1 VNNQDVRVLLER
13 LNDRTSTAIEDAAA
27 FASTRTHYEITIE
40 HLMIKLLEE
49 GGGDLELIF
58 NFFGIDVDKLWQDML
73 ESLSRLRANNS
84 GKPSFS
90 PLLFQW
96 FERAWT
102 SATLYYDENRIRT
115 AMLLDALIQLSP
127 LLPGSS
133 FNELDGISLDKLRSQ
148 YSVIV
153 EGSNEAQKDNRF
165 NISPEEAD
173 DVLDPNKAAKSKSN
187 KSQTKNAESAL
198 ERFTENVTYKAA
210 SGKIDPVL
218 GRDEE
223 IRLMIDIL
231 SRRRKNNPIL
241 VGEPGVGKTALV
253 EGFALRIAHGTVPD
267 DLKGVQ
273 IHTLDLGLLQAG
285 AGVKGEFEKRLKQV
299 ITEVKDSAI
308 PIIMFIDEAHTL
320 IGAGGEAGMS
330 DAANLLKPA
339 LARGEL
345 RTIAATT
352 WSEYK
357 KYFER
362 DAALERRFQVVK
374 VEEPTIENAIVML
387 NGLKVHY
394 QTHHGILITDDAV
407 ETAVHL
413 SSRYINGRYLP
424 DKAIDLLDTAAAR
437 IKMGQAA
444 RPASIESAESH
455 IEYIERRLGHLESE
469 QKNGL
474 SVNETL
480 KTELEKDLEETKLKL
495 AAQLEQWE
503 KERELVGSIHEHQEQ
518 LTSKYNENVDDN
530 DPNVVKLKTSSLKV
544 RENLAEVQGESPMV
558 QAEVNGAA
566 IAEIIA
572 DWTGVP
578 VGKMLKND
586 LTALMELEERLRVRV
601 IGQDDALIDIA
612 RSIRTSRAGLANDE
626 TPIGVFLLA
635 GPSGVGKTETARLI
649 ADEMFGSE
657 RSLITINMSEYQEAH
672 TVSQLKG
679 SPPGY
684 VGYGE
689 GGILTEAVRKRPYSL
704 VLLDEVE
711 KAHPDVMNLFYQV
724 FDRGFMR
731 DGEGREIDFKNTII
745 IMTSNLGSNEIVDA
759 FTPDEELENDTVSI
773 EEATV
778 NENDKNEK
786 QATKDSSESSKID
799 DKKEWQSPSMAE
811 LKNAIQPALLS
822 HFAPALLGRMQ
833 VIPFRPLDD
842 VALQSIVAI
851 KLDAVAQR
859 IHKAHNISMRCEP
872 SVFKHLADQCT
883 QPETGARFIN
893 ALIEQQLLPEISRS
907 LLQFMADDDM
917 PDVLALEIDDK
928 GQMSVLFSDLMEEG
942 VEEFTAQEDEVS
954 A

>member
-1 VNNQDVRVLLER
+1 MNNQDVRVLLER
-13 LNDRTSTAIEDAAA
+13 LNDRTASAIEDAAA

-40 HLMIKLLEE
+40 HVMIKLLEE
-49 GGGDLELIF
+49 GGGDLDLIF
-58 NFFGIDVDKLWQDML
+58 NFFGIDVDKLWQEML
-73 ESLSRLRANNS
+73 ENLSRLRANNS

-102 SATLYYDENRIRT
+102 AATLYYDENRIRS
-115 AMLLDALIQLSP
+115 AMLLDALVQLSP
-127 LLPGSS
+127 LLPGTA

-153 EGSNEAQKDNRF
+153 EGSSEAQKDSRF
-165 NISPEEAD
+165 NISPDEAD
-173 DVLDPNKAAKSKSN
+173 DVLIPQDAKKSN
-187 KSQTKNAESAL
+187 SKKSSNQNAESAL
-198 ERFTENVTYKAA
+198 SRFTENVTYKAA

-253 EGFALRIAHGTVPD
+253 EGFALRIAHETVPD

-273 IHTLDLGLLQAG
+273 VHTLDLGLLQAG

-394 QTHHGILITDDAV
+394 QTHHDILITDDAV

-413 SSRYINGRYLP
+413 SSRYINGRFLP

-455 IEYIERRLGHLESE
+455 IDYIERRLDHLSSE
-469 QKNGL
+469 QKSGL
-474 SVNETL
+474 VVNEAL
-480 KTELEKDLEETKLKL
+480 REQLNIDLDETKIKL
-495 AAQLEQWE
+495 AVQIEQWE
-503 KERELVGSIHEHQEQ
+503 KERELVSNIQEHRDQ
-518 LTSKYNENVDDN
+518 LTTQYDENADEN
-530 DPNVVKLKTSSLKV
+530 DPNIIQLKSNSLKI
-544 RENLAEVQGESPMV
+544 REDLAEVQGETPMV

-586 LTALMELEERLRVRV
+586 LTSLMELEDRLRLRV
-601 IGQDDALIDIA
+601 IGQDDAISDIA
-612 RSIRTSRAGLANDE
+612 RSIRTSRAGLSNEE

-649 ADEMFGSE
+649 ADEIFGSE

-745 IMTSNLGSNEIVDA
+745 IMTSNLGTNEIVDA
-759 FTPDEELENDTVSI
+759 FTAPDELAEELNDTTSTVD
-773 EEATV
+773 ETTEGEAS
-778 NENDKNEK
+778 NENDIAADNKEDT
-786 QATKDSSESSKID
+786 QD
-799 DKKEWQSPSMAE
+799 EWQIPKMSE
-811 LKNAIQPALLS
+811 LKDAIQPALLG

-833 VIPFRPLDD
+833 IIPYRPLDAT
-842 VALQSIVAI
+842 ALQSIVAI

-859 IHKAHNISMRCEP
+859 IDKAHSIQMRCEP
-872 SVFKHLADQCT
+872 SVFEYLAQQCT

-907 LLQFMADDDM
+907 LLQFMADEDM
-917 PDVLALEIDDK
+917 PDVLSLELDDN
-928 GQMSVLFSDLMEEG
+928 GQMSVLFSDIMDEDSEEL
-942 VEEFTAQEDEVS
+942 TA
-954 A
+954 

>member
-1 VNNQDVRVLLER
+1 MNNQDVRVLLER
-13 LNDRTSTAIEDAAA
+13 LNDRTATAIEDAAA

-40 HLMIKLLEE
+40 HLMIKLLED

-58 NFFGIDVDKLWQDML
+58 DFFGIDVDKLWQEML
-73 ESLSRLRANNS
+73 ENLSRQRANNS

-102 SATLYYDENRIRT
+102 AATLYYDENRIRS

-127 LLPGSS
+127 LLPGTA

-148 YSVIV
+148 YAVIV
-153 EGSNEAQKDNRF
+153 EGSSEAQKDNRF
-165 NISPEEAD
+165 NISPDEAD
-173 DVLDPNKAAKSKSN
+173 DVLVPKETKSS
-187 KSQTKNAESAL
+187 TKTASGQNAESAL
-198 ERFTENVTYKAA
+198 SRFTENVTYKAA

-253 EGFALRIAHGTVPD
+253 EGFALRIAHETVPD

-273 IHTLDLGLLQAG
+273 VHTLDLGLLQAG

-362 DAALERRFQVVK
+362 DAALERRFQIVK
-374 VEEPTIENAIVML
+374 VEEPSIENAIVML

-413 SSRYINGRYLP
+413 SSRYITGRFLP
-424 DKAIDLLDTAAAR
+424 DKAIDLLDTASAR
-437 IKMGQAA
+437 IRMGQAA
-444 RPASIESAESH
+444 KPASIESAESH
-455 IEYIERRLGHLESE
+455 VEYIERRLGHLASE
-469 QKNGL
+469 QKSGL
-474 SVNETL
+474 EVNELL
-480 KTELEKDLEETKLKL
+480 KSELEKDLKETKSKL
-495 AAQLEQWE
+495 ATQLEQWE
-503 KERELVGSIHEHQEQ
+503 KERELVSHIQEHRDQ
-518 LTSKYNENVDDN
+518 LTSKYEDNTDEN
-530 DPNVVKLKTSSLKV
+530 DPNIVELKSNSLKI
-544 RENLAEVQGESPMV
+544 RDDLAQLQGESPMV

-586 LTALMELEERLRVRV
+586 LVSLMELEDRLRLRV
-601 IGQDDALIDIA
+601 IGQDDAISAIA
-612 RSIRTSRAGLANDE
+612 RSIRTSKAGLSNDE
-626 TPIGVFLLA
+626 TPLGVFLLA

-657 RSLITINMSEYQEAH
+657 RSLVTINMSEYQEAH

-689 GGILTEAVRKRPYSL
+689 GGILTEAVRKKPYSL

-711 KAHPDVMNLFYQV
+711 KAHADVMNLFYQV

-745 IMTSNLGSNEIVDA
+745 IMTSNLGTNEIVDA
-759 FTPDEELENDTVSI
+759 FTPDDEIDPVENSPETES
-773 EEATV
+773 TT
-778 NENDKNEK
+778 ENNNVETEK
-786 QATKDSSESSKID
+786 E
-799 DKKEWQSPSMAE
+799 EWQEPSLSK
-811 LKNAIQPALLS
+811 LKETIQAALLT

-833 VIPFRPLDD
+833 VIPYRPLSAE
-842 VALQSIVAI
+842 ALQAIVAI

-859 IHKAHNISMRCEP
+859 INKAHNIAMRCEP
-872 SVFKHLADQCT
+872 SVFKYLADQCT

-907 LLQFMADDDM
+907 LLQFMADDDI
-917 PDVLALEIDDK
+917 PDVLSLELDDK
-928 GQMSVLFSDLMEEG
+928 GQMSVLFSDVMAEDDDTVAAEE
-942 VEEFTAQEDEVS
+942 EIS

>member
-13 LNDRTSTAIEDAAA
+13 LNDRTANAIEDAAA

-49 GGGDLELIF
+49 GGGDLELICE
-58 NFFGIDVDKLWQDML
+58 FFGIDVDKLWQDML
-73 ESLSRLRANNS
+73 ENLSRLRANNT

-102 SATLYYDENRIRT
+102 AATLYYDENRIRST
-115 AMLLDALIQLSP
+115 MLLDALIQLSP

-133 FNELDGISLDKLRSQ
+133 FTELDGISLDKLRSQ

-153 EGSNEAQKDNRF
+153 DGSSEAQKDNRF
-165 NISPEEAD
+165 NVSNEQADEVLLPE
-173 DVLDPNKAAKSKSN
+173 KSKKTSS
-187 KSQTKNAESAL
+187 KSSSTQNAESAL
-198 ERFTENVTYKAA
+198 SRFTENVTYKAA

-253 EGFALRIAHGTVPD
+253 EGFALRIAHETVPD

-273 IHTLDLGLLQAG
+273 VHTLDLGLLQAG

-394 QTHHGILITDDAV
+394 QTHHDILITDDAV

-413 SSRYINGRYLP
+413 SSRYINGRFLP

-437 IKMGQAA
+437 IRMGQAA
-444 RPASIESAESH
+444 KPASIESAESH
-455 IEYIERRLGHLESE
+455 IEYVERRLDHLASE
-469 QKNGL
+469 LKNGL
-474 SVNETL
+474 KINESL
-480 KTELEKDLEETKLKL
+480 KDELEKDLVETKSKL
-495 AAQLEQWE
+495 AIQIEQWE
-503 KERELVGSIHEHQEQ
+503 KERELVLNIREHRDQ
-518 LTSKYNENVDDN
+518 LTTKYNENVDEN
-530 DPNVVKLKTSSLKV
+530 DPNIIKLKTNSLKI
-544 RENLAEVQGESPMV
+544 RDDLADVQGESPMV

-586 LTALMELEERLRVRV
+586 LTSLMELEDRLRVRV
-601 IGQDDALIDIA
+601 IGQDDAISDIA
-612 RSIRTSRAGLANDE
+612 RSIRTSRAGLSNDE
-626 TPIGVFLLA
+626 TPIGVFLLS

-745 IMTSNLGSNEIVDA
+745 IMTSNLGTNEIVDA
-759 FTPDEELENDTVSI
+759 CMPPDDKTDDENNPIDVVTEDKVTEDDSEGAKI
-773 EEATV
+773 EEST
-778 NENDKNEK
+778 D
-786 QATKDSSESSKID
+786 
-799 DKKEWQSPSMAE
+799 EWRLPKMSE
-811 LKNAIQPALLS
+811 LKEIIQPALLM

-833 VIPFRPLDD
+833 IIPYRPLDTD
-842 VALQSIVAI
+842 ALQSIVAI

-859 IHKAHNISMRCEP
+859 IDKAHGIQMRCDS
-872 SVFKHLADQCT
+872 SVFQHLAEQCT

-907 LLQFMADDDM
+907 LLQFMADEDI
-917 PDVLALEIDDK
+917 PDVLSLEIDDNN
-928 GQMSVLFSDLMEEG
+928 QLSVLFSDLVDEDK
-942 VEEFTAQEDEVS
+942 VETEIEKNEVS

>member
-1 VNNQDVRVLLER
+1 MNNQDVRVLLER
-13 LNDRTSTAIEDAAA
+13 LNDRTATAIEDAAA

-40 HLMIKLLEE
+40 HLMIKLLEG

-58 NFFGIDVDKLWQDML
+58 DFFGIDVDKLWQEML
-73 ESLSRLRANNS
+73 ENLSRQRANNS

-102 SATLYYDENRIRT
+102 AATLYYDENRIRS

-127 LLPGSS
+127 LLPGTA

-148 YSVIV
+148 YAVIV
-153 EGSNEAQKDNRF
+153 EGSSEAQKDNRF
-165 NISPEEAD
+165 NISSDEAD
-173 DVLDPNKAAKSKSN
+173 DVLTPKETKPSAKTASG
-187 KSQTKNAESAL
+187 QNAESAL
-198 ERFTENVTYKAA
+198 SRFTENVTYKAA

-253 EGFALRIAHGTVPD
+253 EGFALRIAHETVPD

-273 IHTLDLGLLQAG
+273 VHTLDLGLLQAG

-374 VEEPTIENAIVML
+374 VEEPSIENAIVML

-413 SSRYINGRYLP
+413 SSRYITGRFLP
-424 DKAIDLLDTAAAR
+424 DKAIDLLDTASAR
-437 IKMGQAA
+437 IRMGQAA
-444 RPASIESAESH
+444 KPASIESAESH
-455 IEYIERRLGHLESE
+455 VEYIERRLGHLASE
-469 QKNGL
+469 QKSGL
-474 SVNETL
+474 EINELL
-480 KTELEKDLEETKLKL
+480 KSELEKDLKETKSKL
-495 AAQLEQWE
+495 ATQLEQWE
-503 KERELVGSIHEHQEQ
+503 KERELVSHIQEHRDQ
-518 LTSKYNENVDDN
+518 LTSKYEDNIDEN
-530 DPNVVKLKTSSLKV
+530 DPNIVELKSNSLKI
-544 RENLAEVQGESPMV
+544 RDDLALLQGESPMV

-586 LTALMELEERLRVRV
+586 LVSLMELEDRLRLRV
-601 IGQDDALIDIA
+601 IGQDDAISAIA
-612 RSIRTSRAGLANDE
+612 RSIRTSKAGLSNEE
-626 TPIGVFLLA
+626 TPLGVFLLA

-657 RSLITINMSEYQEAH
+657 RSLVTINMSEYQEAH

-689 GGILTEAVRKRPYSL
+689 GGILTEAVRKKPYSL

-711 KAHPDVMNLFYQV
+711 KAHADVMNLFYQV

-745 IMTSNLGSNEIVDA
+745 IMTSNLGTNEIVDA
-759 FTPDEELENDTVSI
+759 FTPDDEITSAENNSETETEIKTENDNAETEK
-773 EEATV
+773 EEWREPTL
-778 NENDKNEK
+778 
-786 QATKDSSESSKID
+786 S
-799 DKKEWQSPSMAE
+799 E
-811 LKNAIQPALLS
+811 LKDTIQAALLT

-833 VIPFRPLDD
+833 VIPYRPLSAE
-842 VALQSIVAI
+842 ALQAIVAI

-859 IHKAHNISMRCEP
+859 INKAHNIAMRCEP
-872 SVFKHLADQCT
+872 GVFKYLADQCT

-907 LLQFMADDDM
+907 LLQFMADDDI
-917 PDVLALEIDDK
+917 PDVLSLEIDDN
-928 GQMSVLFSDLMEEG
+928 GQMSVLFSDLMAEDDDSVVAEE
-942 VEEFTAQEDEVS
+942 EIS